1 MQSLSEKRSE
11 IRKITHNP
19 EVSGS
24 NPLPATQKTLEE
36 VSFLLVRI
44 PSKDCIQSPL
54 PDQQHLKSCLFGN
67 KETEYMLEDRLLR
80 ILIICKLPY

>member
-24 NPLPATQKTLEE
+24 NPLPATNKTLGR
-36 VSFLLVRI
+36 VSFLLNRFSVIRKKI
-44 PSKDCIQSPL
+44 KMGTNAPL
-54 PDQQHLKSCLFGN
+54 AKTAWGRTTENKKQFKSG
-67 KETEYMLEDRLLR
+67 LL
-80 ILIICKLPY
+80 CD